1 MPVKG
6 AAGIEGIAAIAPAPT
21 AVAVADVVGAHG
33 LQGLLRVRP
42 YHRDS
47 EALDD
52 GVEVLLER
60 GGWWGKTILDSV
72 SPHGRGLLLVQIEGI
87 EDRDA
92 AEAAVGTRILVPAE
106 ALPELDHDEFY
117 WHEVIGFTVETT
129 AGQALGTVAETMST
143 GLNDV
148 WTVRDG
154 TREYLIPVIADVVR
168 TLDRPGRK
176 IVIEPMPG
184 LLD

>member
-1 MPVKG
+1 MKG
-6 AAGIEGIAAIAPAPT
+6 GAGIAGITAVEPVPT
-21 AVAVADVVGAHG
+21 AIPVADVVGAHG

-60 GGWWGKTILDSV
+60 GGWWGKATLDSV
-72 SPHGRGLLLVQIEGI
+72 APHGRGLLLVAIEGI

-92 AEAAVGTRILVPAE
+92 AEATVGTRILVPAE
-106 ALPELDHDEFY
+106 ALPALEHDEFY

-129 AGQALGTVAETMST
+129 AGQILGTVAETMST

-148 WTVRDG
+148 WSVRDG

-168 TLDRPGRK
+168 TLDRPARK